1 MPDPDRLLKTI
12 KAAVQHFRATPGR
25 RGRVVHLQAATEVL
39 VGGDMHGHIENF
51 RLLLDKAQ
59 LRERPGRHLV
69 VQELVHGN
77 REYPGGGD
85 KSHQLIDL
93 LCALKCQ
100 FPRQVH
106 MLLGNHELAQ
116 WQGHQISKGDRDP
129 IQLFNQGVVTA
140 YGGRSW
146 DVLLAYMELFA
157 VLPLA
162 IRTPNR
168 VFLSHSLPAARK
180 LDTFDPAVLERDTH
194 TDADL
199 RSGGTV
205 HSLVWGR
212 DTRPETAEAFLKK
225 VDADLL
231 ISGHIPNEPGWEAPN
246 DRQLVL
252 DSMRTPAGYCLFP
265 VDRPLTHAELVQC
278 AATL

>member
-25 RGRVVHLQAATEVL
+25 RGRVVHLQGATEVI
-39 VGGDMHGHIENF
+39 VGGDMHGHVENF
-51 RLLLDKAQ
+51 RALLEKAQ
-59 LRERPGRHLV
+59 LRDRPGRHFV
-69 VQELVHGN
+69 VQELVHGT
-77 REYPGGGD
+77 RDYPGGGD
-85 KSHQLIDL
+85 KSHQLLDL

-129 IQLFNQGVVTA
+129 LQLFNQGVVTA
-140 YGGRSW
+140 YGGRAW

-162 IRTPNR
+162 VRTPNR
-168 VFLSHSLPAARK
+168 VFLSHSLPSARK
-180 LDTFDPAVLERDTH
+180 LDTFDPAVLEQDTH

-199 RSGGTV
+199 RSGGSV

-246 DRQLVL
+246 GRQIVL

-278 AATL
+278 AGTL

>member
-12 KAAVQHFRATPGR
+12 KAAVLHFRATPGR
-25 RGRVVHLQAATEVL
+25 RGRVVHLHGAADVL
-39 VGGDMHGHIENF
+39 VGGDMHGHVENF
-51 RLLLDKAQ
+51 RTLMEKAK
-59 LRERPGRHLV
+59 LREHPSRHLV
-69 VQELVHGN
+69 VQELVHGS
-77 REYPGGGD
+77 RDYPGGGD

-129 IQLFNQGVVTA
+129 LQLFNQGVVTA
-140 YGGRSW
+140 YAGRAW
-146 DVLLAYMELFA
+146 DILLAYMELFA
-157 VLPLA
+157 VIPVA

-168 VFLSHSLPAARK
+168 VYLSHSLPAERK
-180 LDTFDPAVLERDTH
+180 LETFDPRILEQDTH

-199 RSGGTV
+199 RTGGSI

-212 DTRPETAEAFLKK
+212 DTRKETADAFLRR

-231 ISGHIPNEPGWEAPN
+231 ISGHIPNEPGWESPN

-252 DSMRTPAGYCLFP
+252 DSMRTPAGCCLFP
-265 VDRPLTHAELVQC
+265 ADRPITHAELLKCVD
-278 AATL
+278 TF

>member
-25 RGRVVHLQAATEVL
+25 RGRVIHLQGATEVL
-39 VGGDMHGHIENF
+39 IGGDMHGHVENF
-51 RLLLDKAQ
+51 RMLLDKAQ
-59 LRERPGRHLV
+59 LRDRPGRHLV
-69 VQELVHGN
+69 VQELVHGT

-85 KSHQLIDL
+85 KSHQLLDL

-116 WQGHQISKGDRDP
+116 WQGHMISKGDRDP
-129 IQLFNQGVVTA
+129 LQLFNQGVVAA
-140 YGGRSW
+140 YGGRAW

-168 VFLSHSLPAARK
+168 VFLSHSLPSARK
-180 LDTFDPAVLERDTH
+180 LDTFEPALLEKDTH
-194 TDADL
+194 DEADL

-205 HSLVWGR
+205 HSLLWGR
-212 DTRPETAEAFLKK
+212 DTRLETAEAFLKK

-246 DRQLVL
+246 ERQLVL